1 MKYKLFAIT
10 VAFGFSFFSVRAQ
23 EDNKDLAKL
32 FSGYSEESLKLFPL
46 NATFIGDN
54 RYNDLLFADF
64 TNSYRATLKEFYLHY
79 QRELTKFNRGNL
91 NKNNQISYDIFK
103 RDMEMA
109 LEGLTYKDNL
119 TPFNQFTG
127 IPLTVGQLGSGT
139 VIQPFKTVKDYENWL
154 RRAARFSAWTD
165 SAIIYLRKGMAEG
178 FVLPKALVIKMIPQ
192 METFTTSDSS
202 KSVFYG
208 PITNMPVSFTDAD
221 KERLRSAFIK
231 MINEQLIPS
240 YQRLADFL
248 KNQYLPAARTTD
260 GLSALPGGDKF
271 YSFRIRLLTTTNKTA
286 DELYNTGLS
295 EVKRIRAE
303 MEKIKNTVGFSGD
316 LKAFFDYMRTDPK
329 FKPYKAAEE
338 VLNAYRAVEKRVQ
351 PFMPKY
357 FNHFPKTAF
366 EIRQT
371 EAFRAATAA
380 AQYFA
385 GTADGSRPGIFY
397 VPIVDA
403 TKYTTA
409 KTNLFLHEAIPGH
422 HYQISLQRENAN
434 LPDFRR
440 YGGNSA
446 YSEGWGLYAESLG
459 YEMGLYNDPYQNM
472 YALGDEIHRAIR
484 LVVDAGLHAKGW
496 TREQAIKYMM
506 DNEPISEQSA
516 TAEIERYMAMPAQA
530 LSYKVGELKIK
541 ELRKKYEKASGKKF
555 NLAAFHDE
563 VLKDGAMPL
572 NILERKMDEWAKVNI
587 EQGTRNID
595 R

>member
-1 MKYKLFAIT
+1 MKYKILAIAVVVLFS
-10 VAFGFSFFSVRAQ
+10 GFTARAQ
-23 EDNKDLAKL
+23 QDNKDFAKF
-32 FSGYSEESLKLFPL
+32 FSNYSEESYKLFPF
-46 NATFIGDN
+46 NATSIGDN
-54 RYNDLLFADF
+54 RYDDLLYADF
-64 TNSYRATLKEFYLHY
+64 TNSYRATLTEFYLHY
-79 QRELTKFNRGNL
+79 LRELSKFNRESL
-91 NKNNQISYDIFK
+91 NKNDKISYDIFK
-103 RDMEMA
+103 RDMEIA
-109 LEGLTYKDNL
+109 IEGLGYKDNL

-127 IPLTVGQLGSGT
+127 MPLTIGQFGSGT

-154 RRAARFSAWTD
+154 KRAARFSIWTD
-165 SAIIYLRKGMAEG
+165 SAIVYFKKGMAEG
-178 FVLPKALVIKMIPQ
+178 IVLPKALVIKMIPQ
-192 METFTTSDSS
+192 MESFVTTDTS

-208 PITNMPVSFTDAD
+208 PVRNMPASFDTAD
-221 KERLRSAFIK
+221 KKRLTAAYVK
-231 MINEQLIPS
+231 LINEKLSPS
-240 YQRLADFL
+240 YQKLADFL
-248 KNQYLPAARTTD
+248 KNGYLAAARTTD

-271 YSFRIRLLTTTNKTA
+271 YKYRIRLLTTTTKTP

-295 EVKRIRAE
+295 EVKRIRE
-303 MEKIKNTVGFSGD
+303 QMEKIKMTVGFSGD

-329 FKPYKAAEE
+329 FKPYKTAEE
-338 VLNAYRAVEKRVQ
+338 VLDAYRAVEKRIQ

-357 FNHFPKTAF
+357 FNHFPKTPF

-385 GTADGSRPGIFY
+385 GTPDGTRPGIFY

-446 YSEGWGLYAESLG
+446 YAEGWGLYAESLG
-459 YEMGLYNDPYQNM
+459 YEMGLYEDPYQKM
-472 YALGDEIHRAIR
+472 YALGDEMHRAVR

-496 TREQAIKYMM
+496 TRERAIKYMM
-506 DNEPISEQSA
+506 DNEPISEQGA

-530 LSYKVGELKIK
+530 LAYKVGELKIK
-541 ELRKKYEKASGKKF
+541 ELRNKYEKSLGKKF

-563 VLKDGAMPL
+563 LLKDGNMPL
-572 NILERKMDEWAKVNI
+572 NILERKMDEWAKSF
-587 EQGTRNID
+587 
-595 R
+595 

>member
-1 MKYKLFAIT
+1 MKYKLFST
-10 VAFGFSFFSVRAQ
+10 LVAFVFSVFITKAQ
-23 EDNKDLAKL
+23 EDNKDLAK
-32 FSGYSEESLKLFPL
+32 FFKNYSEESLKLFPF
-46 NATFIGDN
+46 NATSIGDN

-64 TNSYRATLKEFYLHY
+64 TNSHRATLKEFYLHY
-79 QRELTKFNRGNL
+79 LQAVTKFNRQIL
-91 NKNNQISYDIFK
+91 NKNDQISYDIFK

-119 TPFNQFTG
+119 MPFSQFTG
-127 IPLTVGQLGSGT
+127 MPLTIGQFGSGT

-154 RRAARFSAWTD
+154 HRAARFSGWTD
-165 SAIIYLRKGMAEG
+165 SAIVYFKKGMAEG
-178 FVLPKALVIKMIPQ
+178 IVLPKALVIKMIPQ
-192 METFTTSDSS
+192 MEAFITTDPA

-208 PITNMPVSFTDAD
+208 PITNMPASFDSAD
-221 KERLRSAFIK
+221 KKRLTASYIK
-231 MINEQLIPS
+231 LINEKLVPS
-240 YQRLADFL
+240 YQKLADFL

-260 GLSALPGGDKF
+260 GLSALPGGDKL
-271 YSFRIRLLTTTNKTA
+271 YNFRIRVLTTTNKTP

-295 EVKRIRAE
+295 EVKRIRE
-303 MEKIKNTVGFSGD
+303 QMEKIKTTVGFSGD
-316 LKAFFDYMRTDPK
+316 LKAFFDSMRTDPK
-329 FKPYKAAEE
+329 FKPYKTAEE
-338 VLNAYRAVEKRVQ
+338 VLNAYRAVEKRIQ

-357 FNHFPKTAF
+357 FNRFPKTPF

-385 GTADGSRPGIFY
+385 GTPDGSRPGIFY

-422 HYQISLQRENAN
+422 HYQISLQRENTN

-446 YSEGWGLYAESLG
+446 YAEGWGLYAESLG

-472 YALGDEIHRAIR
+472 YALGDEMHRTVR

-506 DNEPISEQSA
+506 ENEPISEQSA

-541 ELRKKYEKASGKKF
+541 ELRKKYEKALGKKF

-563 VLKDGAMPL
+563 LLKDGAMPL
-572 NILERKMDEWAKVNI
+572 NILERKMDEWAKSF
-587 EQGTRNID
+587 
-595 R
+595 

>member
-1 MKYKLFAIT
+1 L
-10 VAFGFSFFSVRAQ
+10 VFFSHAQ
-23 EDNKDLAKL
+23 QDNKDLAKF
-32 FSGYSEESLKLFPL
+32 FSNYSEESLKLFPF
-46 NATFIGDN
+46 NATSIGDN

-64 TNSYRATLKEFYLHY
+64 TKGQRATLKEFYLHY
-79 QRELTKFNRGNL
+79 LQAIARFDRQSL
-91 NKNNQISYDIFK
+91 NKNDQISYDIFK
-103 RDMEMA
+103 RDMEMG

-127 IPLTVGQLGSGT
+127 MPLTIGQFGSGT
-139 VIQPFKTVKDYENWL
+139 VIQPFKTVKDYNNWVQ
-154 RRAARFSAWTD
+154 RASRFSMWTD
-165 SAIIYLRKGMAEG
+165 SAIVYFRKGMAEG
-178 FVLPKALVIKMIPQ
+178 IVLPKALVIKMIPQ
-192 METFTTSDSS
+192 MEGFVTNDPS

-208 PITNMPVSFTDAD
+208 PITNMPASFDSID
-221 KERLRSAFIK
+221 KKRLTEAYVK
-231 MINEQLIPS
+231 LINEKLVPS
-240 YQRLADFL
+240 YRKLADFL
-248 KNQYLPAARTTD
+248 KNEYLPAARTSD
-260 GLSALPGGDKF
+260 GLSALPEGNKF
-271 YSFRIRLLTTTNKTA
+271 YNYRIRLLTTTNKTP
-286 DELYNTGLS
+286 DELYNTGVS

-303 MEKIKNTVGFSGD
+303 MEKIKTAVGFSGD

-329 FKPYKAAEE
+329 FKPYKTADE
-338 VLNAYRAVEKRVQ
+338 VLDAYRAVEKRIQ
-351 PFMPKY
+351 PSMPKY
-357 FNHFPKTAF
+357 FNHFPKTPF

-385 GTADGSRPGIFY
+385 GTPDGSRPGIFY

-422 HYQISLQRENAN
+422 HYQISLQRENTN

-459 YEMGLYNDPYQNM
+459 YEMGLYQDPYQKM
-472 YALGDEIHRAIR
+472 YALGDEMHRAVR
-484 LVVDAGLHAKGW
+484 LVTDAGLHAKGW

-506 DNEPISEQSA
+506 ENEPISEQAA

-530 LSYKVGELKIK
+530 LAYKVGELKIK
-541 ELRKKYEKASGKKF
+541 ELRKKYEKSLGNKF

-563 VLKDGAMPL
+563 LLKDGAMPL
-572 NILERKMDEWAKVNI
+572 NILERKMDDWAKGFL
-587 EQGTRNID
+587 Q
-595 R
+595 